1 MNIPFI
7 SVVKNVNFMKLW
19 LAQITSQVSL
29 NMLSFVLAIR
39 VYQVTHSN
47 TFVSLLLL
55 AFGIPSLI
63 FGVAA
68 GSLVDYFDKRKVLIF
83 CNLSRMIL
91 FILFF
96 FFSGSVFWIFGLT
109 ILLSIITQFFI
120 PAEAPSIGFLVKQDL
135 LLSANSLFTIT
146 FYLSTIIGFV
156 FAGPAIRIFGSHNV
170 FIVMT
175 ILMGLA
181 TFFVLFLPQIHAKY
195 EGKRDVFNPRFIIKT
210 VKDGFKFIKSNLRIE
225 QSLLLLTFSQALV
238 AILGVLAPGFSDKVL
253 AIDLADASY
262 LVIGPT
268 AVGLI
273 LGAFLVGTIGPRLL
287 KGILILI
294 GLIGIGIVLILLSL
308 IGRGDTPTIFIVNN
322 LVFAMLLLFLLGIFN
337 SLISVPANTILQVDS
352 DSLYRGRVYGIL
364 TSMTGG
370 ASLLPVVTSGIIA
383 DMVGVERA
391 LLIIGMIVFSGGIYQ
406 YLQRRKEIRKIGN

>member
-1 MNIPFI
+1 
-7 SVVKNVNFMKLW
+7 
-19 LAQITSQVSL
+19 
-29 NMLSFVLAIR
+29 
-39 VYQVTHSN
+39 
-47 TFVSLLLL
+47 
-55 AFGIPSLI
+55 
-63 FGVAA
+63 
-68 GSLVDYFDKRKVLIF
+68 
-83 CNLSRMIL
+83 
-91 FILFF
+91 
-96 FFSGSVFWIFGLT
+96 
-109 ILLSIITQFFI
+109 
-120 PAEAPSIGFLVKQDL
+120 
-135 LLSANSLFTIT
+135 
-146 FYLSTIIGFV
+146 
-156 FAGPAIRIFGSHNV
+156 
-170 FIVMT
+170 
-175 ILMGLA
+175 
-181 TFFVLFLPQIHAKY
+181 
-195 EGKRDVFNPRFIIKT
+195 
-210 VKDGFKFIKSNLRIE
+210 
-225 QSLLLLTFSQALV
+225 
-238 AILGVLAPGFSDKVL
+238 L